1 MKKNEKGFALI
12 LALVLLLVMS
22 LMGGALIIIASSDHK
37 NNTENDNYQQA
48 FYVAETAL
56 IEGQR
61 YILNKYKGDWDN
73 NTGLRETTRLLPTNR
88 DAVWDGNMAEVNYS
102 NTNDSY
108 FNTNDGDEDTLCFN
122 SFKDINRSTFKI
134 VAAES
139 WNFGEFLKQS
149 SFFAKAGEAK
159 KLEKYFF
166 EFFVSRVGSGPLKA
180 RGLSV
185 KKKATD
191 SAATGI
197 IYRVFGCGIFIK
209 NNKIQRT
216 NKILIALESTMI
228 LPK

>member
-1 MKKNEKGFALI
+1 MRKNEKGFALI

-37 NNTENDNYQQA
+37 NNTENDNYQQT

-73 NTGLRETTRLLPTNR
+73 NTGLRETVRLLPTNR
-88 DAVWDGNMAEVNYS
+88 DDVWDGNMAEVNYTS
-102 NTNDSY
+102 TDDSY
-108 FNTNDGDEDTLCFN
+108 FNTNDDEDTLCFN
-122 SFKDINRSTFKI
+122 SF
-134 VAAES
+134 
-139 WNFGEFLKQS
+139 
-149 SFFAKAGEAK
+149 
-159 KLEKYFF
+159 KYFF

-197 IYRVFGCGIFIK
+197 IFRVFGCGIFIE
-209 NNKIQRT
+209 NNQIQRT
-216 NKILIALESTMI
+216 DKILIALESTMI

>member
-1 MKKNEKGFALI
+1 MRKNEKGFALI

-37 NNTENDNYQQA
+37 NNTENDNYQQT

-73 NTGLRETTRLLPTNR
+73 NTGLRETVRLLPTNR
-88 DAVWDGNMAEVNYS
+88 DDVWDGNMAEVNYTS
-102 NTNDSY
+102 TDDSY
-108 FNTNDGDEDTLCFN
+108 FNTNDDEDTLCYN
-122 SFKDINRSTFKI
+122 SFKDIDRSTFKI
-134 VAAES
+134 VVAES

-149 SFFAKAGEAK
+149 SFFAEAK
-159 KLEKYFF
+159 IPQKLDKYFF

-197 IYRVFGCGIFIK
+197 IFRVFGCGIFIE
-209 NNKIQRT
+209 NNQIQRT
-216 NKILIALESTMI
+216 DKILIALESTMI

>member
-1 MKKNEKGFALI
+1 MRKNEKGFALI

-37 NNTENDNYQQA
+37 NNTENDNYQQT

-73 NTGLRETTRLLPTNR
+73 NTGLRETVRLLPTNR
-88 DAVWDGNMAEVNYS
+88 DDVWDGNMAEVNYTS
-102 NTNDSY
+102 TDDSY
-108 FNTNDGDEDTLCFN
+108 FNTNDDEDTLCFN
-122 SFKDINRSTFKI
+122 SFKDVDRSSFKI

-149 SFFAKAGEAK
+149 NFFYEAK
-159 KLEKYFF
+159 IPQKLDKYFF
-166 EFFVSRVGSGPLKA
+166 EFFVSRVGAGPLKA

-197 IYRVFGCGIFIK
+197 IYRIFGCGIYIE
-209 NNKIQRT
+209 NNEIQRT
-216 NKILIALESTMI
+216 NKVLIALESTMI

>member
-1 MKKNEKGFALI
+1 MRKNEKGFALI

-37 NNTENDNYQQA
+37 NNTENDNYQQT

-73 NTGLRETTRLLPTNR
+73 NTGLRETVRLLPTNR
-88 DAVWDGNMAEVNYS
+88 DDVWDGNMAEVNYTS
-102 NTNDSY
+102 TDDSY
-108 FNTNDGDEDTLCFN
+108 FNTNDDEDTLCFN
-122 SFKDINRSTFKI
+122 SFKDIDRNTFKI
-134 VAAES
+134 VVAES

-149 SFFAKAGEAK
+149 SFFAEAK
-159 KLEKYFF
+159 IPQKLDKYFF
-166 EFFVSRVGSGPLKA
+166 EFFVSRVGAGPLKA

-197 IYRVFGCGIFIK
+197 IFRVFGCGIFIE
-209 NNKIQRT
+209 NNQIQRT
-216 NKILIALESTMI
+216 DKILIALESTMI